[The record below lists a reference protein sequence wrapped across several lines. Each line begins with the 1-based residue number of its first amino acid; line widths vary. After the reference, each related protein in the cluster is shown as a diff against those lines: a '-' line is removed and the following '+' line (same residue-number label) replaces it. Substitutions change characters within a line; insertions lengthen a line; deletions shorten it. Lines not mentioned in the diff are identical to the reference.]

1 MKQKTKLHQG
11 PNYDRRAFRE
21 AFVNALIH
29 RDYTRMGAVHVRW
42 EDYGI
47 VISNPGGF
55 VEGVTLENLL
65 VVEPRPRNPFLAD
78 AIKRIGLAERTGRGV
93 DLIYQG
99 LLRYGRP
106 APDYQRSDAYS
117 VVVRLPGGEADLP
130 LLQVVIEEEN
140 RRQSPLPVESLI
152 ALAQLRQERRLD
164 TTTLAQAIQRNEAIA
179 RSVLERLVEAG
190 LVEAHGVKKGRTY
203 TLSPRIY
210 RELGQSADYVRQAG
224 FDSIQQEQM
233 VISYVNTHSKITR
246 QEALEAAGVIMKPGQ
261 QPPSRNTKLSVVARN
276 ALKPI
281 LGDDTTAII
290 EKQVE
295 AGKLTLAELNAIA
308 EKGEGITQGVVI
320 TIFGTGNPQEVAL
333 AFLASES
340 FDRAIISKEASQE
353 LAVLLQSTFEI
364 QLPVEESPSSYR
376 GRLARHILA
385 TEFINLI
392 QGDIPN
398 QLSSIQIPTKS
409 SPRDACINL
418 AKTWRLRRD
427 FKESY
432 ITHANQVETEL
443 AIASLDLQQYQIAN
457 VETFLAIERALQC
470 LIETTL
476 LIETNLQIHEII
488 KSRQSS
494 FWSENYPDVQA
505 HWALTAVGGQLLQE
519 ANRIEREL
527 KSPAADVQTIFNA
540 YTDTEVPWCVLDTY
554 HCHLERR
561 WHDFEWGLHDR
572 YQSLEML
579 VNQARN
585 RYMNV
590 GSQLAETFVRRYEAA
605 KFRLPGIM
613 RQTEVFIK
621 VVKPKLAEGKT
632 AYVWVDALRYEM
644 AWELSQTLRE
654 DYNLEIQAAIAT
666 VPTITEIGMAA
677 LLPGGDTADLHR
689 RVWVGKGGRADT
701 AFLRAKLSDFGLGG
715 DLEIATPWNFACF
728 KVKGGTEAYFH
739 GGLSPQELIIPVV
752 TLIPKQKISVGIT
765 SEISWTMEPGSQKI
779 STRFFSVTIKGDA
792 TGIFELVPPKVR
804 VEVRVKKDCIS
815 QPATASYGFEEAT
828 GDVQL
833 QKTADNPRAIE
844 SNTVVSIITQDQPAK
859 TVASVHLLDAVSG
872 AELARISKIEMAIA
886 I

>member
-1 MKQKTKLHQG
+1 MVLVTNYLCKLITKQIDDNG
-11 PNYDRRAFRE
+11 IVVWYDPDRHYTEIVHTLNIHNTTVTCYSDTFFGLRHKIEHLLDDLNPPRLLIYVPIDPIE
-21 AFVNALIH
+21 TNNAL
-29 RDYTRMGAVHVRW
+29 
-42 EDYGI
+42 
-47 VISNPGGF
+47 
-55 VEGVTLENLL
+55 VE
-65 VVEPRPRNPFLAD
+65 
-78 AIKRIGLAERTGRGV
+78 
-93 DLIYQG
+93 
-99 LLRYGRP
+99 
-106 APDYQRSDAYS
+106 
-117 VVVRLPGGEADLP
+117 
-130 LLQVVIEEEN
+130 
-140 RRQSPLPVESLI
+140 
-152 ALAQLRQERRLD
+152 
-164 TTTLAQAIQRNEAIA
+164 
-179 RSVLERLVEAG
+179 
-190 LVEAHGVKKGRTY
+190 
-203 TLSPRIY
+203 
-210 RELGQSADYVRQAG
+210 
-224 FDSIQQEQM
+224 
-233 VISYVNTHSKITR
+233 
-246 QEALEAAGVIMKPGQ
+246 LEAAGVIMKPGQ

-308 EKGEGITQGVVI
+308 EKGEGITQGIVI

-409 SPRDACINL
+409 STRDACINL

-476 LIETNLQIHEII
+476 LTETNLQIHEII

-505 HWALTAVGGQLLQE
+505 HWALTAVAGQLLQE

-554 HCHLERR
+554 HRHLERR

-677 LLPGGDTADLHR
+677 FLPGAETSATVVTAGDSKLGLEINGTVVKDRPGRIKFLQDNTGVNIFVTKLGDLLPKPKKKERESIQQAKLILVTSQEIDAIGEGDNVRLARRTMDEILNELKKAFRILSELGVEAIIFAADHGYLFGEELTDDMKIDSPGGDTADLHR

-859 TVASVHLLDAVSG
+859 TEASVHLLDAVSG

>member
-1 MKQKTKLHQG
+1 MVLVTNYLCKLITKQIDDNG
-11 PNYDRRAFRE
+11 IVVWYDPDRHYTEIVHTLNIHNTTVTCYSDTFFGLRHKIDHLLDDLNPPRLLIYVPIDPIE
-21 AFVNALIH
+21 TNNAL
-29 RDYTRMGAVHVRW
+29 
-42 EDYGI
+42 
-47 VISNPGGF
+47 
-55 VEGVTLENLL
+55 VE
-65 VVEPRPRNPFLAD
+65 
-78 AIKRIGLAERTGRGV
+78 
-93 DLIYQG
+93 
-99 LLRYGRP
+99 
-106 APDYQRSDAYS
+106 
-117 VVVRLPGGEADLP
+117 
-130 LLQVVIEEEN
+130 
-140 RRQSPLPVESLI
+140 
-152 ALAQLRQERRLD
+152 
-164 TTTLAQAIQRNEAIA
+164 
-179 RSVLERLVEAG
+179 
-190 LVEAHGVKKGRTY
+190 
-203 TLSPRIY
+203 
-210 RELGQSADYVRQAG
+210 
-224 FDSIQQEQM
+224 
-233 VISYVNTHSKITR
+233 
-246 QEALEAAGVIMKPGQ
+246 LEAAGVIMKPGQ

-308 EKGEGITQGVVI
+308 EKGEGITQGIVI

-409 SPRDACINL
+409 STRDACINL

-476 LIETNLQIHEII
+476 LTETNLQIHEII

-505 HWALTAVGGQLLQE
+505 HWALTAVAGQLLQE

-527 KSPAADVQTIFNA
+527 KSPAADVQTIFDA

-554 HCHLERR
+554 HRHLERR

-677 LLPGGDTADLHR
+677 FLPGAETSATVVTAGDSKLGLEINGTVVKDRPGRIKFLQDNTGVNIFVTKLGDLLPKPKKKERESIQQAKLILVTSQEIDAIGEGDNVRLARRTMDEILNELKKAFRILSELGVEAIIFAADHGYLFGEELTDDMKIDSPGGDTADLHR

-859 TVASVHLLDAVSG
+859 TEASVHLLDAVSG

>member
-1 MKQKTKLHQG
+1 MVIVTNYLCKLITKQIDDNG
-11 PNYDRRAFRE
+11 IVVWYDPDRHYTEIVHTLSIHNTTVTCYSDTFFGLRHKIDHLLDDLNPPRLLIYVPIDPIE
-21 AFVNALIH
+21 TNNAL
-29 RDYTRMGAVHVRW
+29 
-42 EDYGI
+42 
-47 VISNPGGF
+47 
-55 VEGVTLENLL
+55 VE
-65 VVEPRPRNPFLAD
+65 
-78 AIKRIGLAERTGRGV
+78 
-93 DLIYQG
+93 
-99 LLRYGRP
+99 
-106 APDYQRSDAYS
+106 
-117 VVVRLPGGEADLP
+117 
-130 LLQVVIEEEN
+130 
-140 RRQSPLPVESLI
+140 
-152 ALAQLRQERRLD
+152 
-164 TTTLAQAIQRNEAIA
+164 
-179 RSVLERLVEAG
+179 
-190 LVEAHGVKKGRTY
+190 
-203 TLSPRIY
+203 
-210 RELGQSADYVRQAG
+210 
-224 FDSIQQEQM
+224 
-233 VISYVNTHSKITR
+233 
-246 QEALEAAGVIMKPGQ
+246 LEAAGVIMKPGQ

-333 AFLASES
+333 TFLASENY
-340 FDRAIISKEASQE
+340 DRAIISKSASQE

-364 QLPVEESPSSYR
+364 QLPAEESPSSYR
-376 GRLARHILA
+376 VRLARHILA

-398 QLSSIQIPTKS
+398 QLSSIQIATKS
-409 SPRDACINL
+409 ATRDACINL

-427 FKESY
+427 LKESY
-432 ITHANQVETEL
+432 INHANQVETEL
-443 AIASLDLQQYQIAN
+443 AIASLDLQQHQIAN
-457 VETFLAIERALQC
+457 LETFLAVEKTLQR

-476 LIETNLQIHEII
+476 LTDVNLQIDEII

-505 HWALTAVGGQLLQE
+505 HWALTAVAGQLLQE

-540 YTDTEVPWCVLDTY
+540 YTDTETPWCVLDTY
-554 HCHLERR
+554 HRHLERR

-572 YQSLEML
+572 YQSLEKL

-590 GSQLAETFVRRYEAA
+590 GSQLAEAFVRRYEAA

-621 VVKPKLAEGKT
+621 AVKPKLAEGKT

-677 LLPGGDTADLHR
+677 FLPGAETSATVVTAGDSKLGLEINGTVVKDRPGRIKFLQDNTGVNVFVTKLGDLLPKPKRKERESIQQAKLILVTSQEIDSIGEGDNVRLARRTMDEILNELKKAFRVLTELGVETIIFAADHGYLFGEELTEDMKIDSPGGDTADLHR

-752 TLIPKQKISVGIT
+752 TLIPKQNISVGIT
-765 SEISWTMEPGSQKI
+765 SEISWTIEPGSQKI

-833 QKTADNPRAIE
+833 QKKADNPRAIE
-844 SNTVVSIITQDQPAK
+844 SNTVALMITQDQPAK

-872 AELARISKIEMAIA
+872 AELARISKIEIAIA

>member
-1 MKQKTKLHQG
+1 MVLVTNHLCKLITKQIDDNG
-11 PNYDRRAFRE
+11 IVVWYDPDRHYTEIVRTLSIHNTTVTCYSDTFFGLRHE
-21 AFVNALIH
+21 IDHLLDDLNPPRLLIYVPIDPIETNNAL
-29 RDYTRMGAVHVRW
+29 
-42 EDYGI
+42 
-47 VISNPGGF
+47 
-55 VEGVTLENLL
+55 VE
-65 VVEPRPRNPFLAD
+65 
-78 AIKRIGLAERTGRGV
+78 
-93 DLIYQG
+93 
-99 LLRYGRP
+99 
-106 APDYQRSDAYS
+106 
-117 VVVRLPGGEADLP
+117 
-130 LLQVVIEEEN
+130 
-140 RRQSPLPVESLI
+140 
-152 ALAQLRQERRLD
+152 
-164 TTTLAQAIQRNEAIA
+164 
-179 RSVLERLVEAG
+179 
-190 LVEAHGVKKGRTY
+190 
-203 TLSPRIY
+203 
-210 RELGQSADYVRQAG
+210 
-224 FDSIQQEQM
+224 
-233 VISYVNTHSKITR
+233 
-246 QEALEAAGVIMKPGQ
+246 LEAAGVIMKPGQ

-340 FDRAIISKEASQE
+340 FDRAIISKEAGQE

-409 SPRDACINL
+409 STRDACINL

-443 AIASLDLQQYQIAN
+443 AIASLDLQQHQIAN
-457 VETFLAIERALQC
+457 VETFLAVEKTLQR

-476 LIETNLQIHEII
+476 LTEANLQIDEII

-505 HWALTAVGGQLLQE
+505 HWALTAVAGLLLQE

-540 YTDTEVPWCVLDTY
+540 YTDTEAPWCVLDTY
-554 HCHLERR
+554 HRHLERR

-572 YQSLEML
+572 YQSLEKL

-590 GSQLAETFVRRYEAA
+590 GSQLAEAFVRRYEAA

-621 VVKPKLAEGKT
+621 AVKPKLAEGKT

-644 AWELSQTLRE
+644 AWELSQTLSE

-677 LLPGGDTADLHR
+677 FLPGAETSATVVTAGDSKLGLEINGTVVKDRPGRIKFLQDNTGVNVFVTKLGDLLPKPKRKERESIQQAKLILVTSQEIDAIGEGDNVRLARRTMDEILNELKKAFRVLTELGVETIIFAADHGYLFGEELSNDMKIDSPGGDTADLHR

-728 KVKGGTEAYFH
+728 KVKGGAEAYFH

-752 TLIPKQKISVGIT
+752 TLIPKQNISVGIT
-765 SEISWTMEPGSQKI
+765 SEISWTIEPGSQKI

-833 QKTADNPRAIE
+833 QKTVDNPRAIE
-844 SNTVVSIITQDQPAK
+844 SNTIALLITQDQPAK